1 MRRRSEPAG
10 PACGTRPTGALAET
24 QAAFYM
30 LAMGQLGRMLLLFSA
45 LLAVAGVVL
54 ILGDKLGLGRLPGDL
69 VWKRKGT
76 TVYFPIVTSILVSVV
91 LTVLAN
97 LLLRRK

>member
-1 MRRRSEPAG
+1 
-10 PACGTRPTGALAET
+10 
-24 QAAFYM
+24 M
-30 LAMGQLGRMLLLFSA
+30 LAVGQLGRMLLLFSA

-91 LTVLAN
+91 LTVIVN